1 MNNNTDLFNQAIG
14 QLIENLPNEIKVAAD
29 AVNSIPNEIKVA
41 ADVVNSIPNEIKV
54 AADVVN
60 SIPNEIKVAADVV
73 NSIPNYDEYLKWVD
87 QQVNTKPFYTSKIFM
102 SGIGLVATSAST
114 AMAHYGFDVPAEIV
128 LKILL
133 STATVIGLLIPYF
146 RKYSISKT
154 IR

>member
-14 QLIENLPNEIKVAAD
+14 QLIENIPNEIKVAAD
-29 AVNSIPNEIKVA
+29 AVNSIPNEIKVS
-41 ADVVNSIPNEIKV
+41 ADT
-54 AADVVN
+54 
-60 SIPNEIKVAADVV
+60 V

-87 QQVNTKPFYTSKIFM
+87 QQENTKPFYTSKIFM

-114 AMAHYGFDVPAEIV
+114 ALARYGFDVPAEVV
-128 LKILL
+128 LEILL
-133 STATVIGLLIPYF
+133 STATVIGLIIPYF